1 MKRLGLALIVVA
13 ALFVMAVPTVL
24 AGGGG
29 PCNQKICHGGGP
41 PLSPPGH
48 DEGSPS
54 PVRVSPGSNIVIDI
68 TGAGIKISNPGEGG
82 ILIEITG
89 AGIVIDVT
97 GAGLINRFR
106 IK

>member
-1 MKRLGLALIVVA
+1 
-13 ALFVMAVPTVL
+13 MAVPAVF
-24 AGGGG
+24 AG

-41 PLSPPGH
+41 PLNPPGH

-68 TGAGIKISNPGEGG
+68 TGAGIKISNPGEDG
-82 ILIEITG
+82 ILIDITG

-97 GAGLINRFR
+97 GAGLINRSG

>member
-1 MKRLGLALIVVA
+1 M
-13 ALFVMAVPTVL
+13 
-24 AGGGG
+24 
-29 PCNQKICHGGGP
+29 
-41 PLSPPGH
+41 
-48 DEGSPS
+48 
-54 PVRVSPGSNIVIDI
+54 IDI